1 MRRMLLAGMIAFAAP
16 AYAEDVSKDGD
27 VHTCYQSLP
36 DAMLGSWT
44 MGDEEGIME
53 RADKDHGDFLV
64 EKDKYYTVDDVC
76 TILHIEKLGNS
87 YMVQARCDYEGDDP
101 LIPGKI
107 YDSGFEMKGDRLR
120 VTPATG
126 S

>member
-1 MRRMLLAGMIAFAAP
+1 MRVTVLAGMLLLLAAP
-16 AYAEDVSKDGD
+16 AYAED
-27 VHTCYQSLP
+27 TLP
-36 DAMLGSWT
+36 DAMVGSWT

-53 RADKDHGDFLV
+53 CADQPSDFIV

-87 YMVQARCDYEGDDP
+87 YMVQARCDYEGNDS
-101 LIPGKI
+101 LIPGKV
-107 YDSGFEMKGDRLR
+107 YDSEFEMKGDRLR